1 MDVRHKKT
9 ILLTALSLLG
19 IGMLT
24 ISMNKKN
31 ALDTANIY
39 KDNSATPI
47 PTKIAD
53 FTEDPLTEERND
65 ISKEED
71 DEKEDIQTSNT
82 PLLKSKSK
90 QINTLFQEYYLAKAS
105 KDVNKI
111 KSLITDEEYTP
122 TVAELELNN
131 GYVEEYQN
139 LVCYLITNND
149 TKGSVAFVYYETKY
163 ISIDTAIPSL
173 DKFYIIPVEKD
184 QYKIY
189 SSEMDEETK
198 SFYQSINNQRDV
210 VELIQKVNEKAIEAV
225 EKDEN
230 LKIYLEELRNISSK

>member
-1 MDVRHKKT
+1 MKVRHKRF
-9 ILLTALSLLG
+9 ILLTALSLMG

-24 ISMNKKN
+24 ISMSKKN
-31 ALDTANIY
+31 ALHTAKIY
-39 KDNSATPI
+39 KDTTATPI
-47 PTKIAD
+47 PTKIAE
-53 FTEDPLTEERND
+53 FTQAPLTEESND
-65 ISKEED
+65 FSKKNEKEE
-71 DEKEDIQTSNT
+71 IQTSNN
-82 PLLKSKSK
+82 PLLKNKNK
-90 QINTLFQEYYLAKAS
+90 KIHTLFQEYYLAKAS

-111 KSLITDEEYTP
+111 KSLITDEQYAP

-139 LVCYLITNND
+139 LVCYIISNSEL
-149 TKGSVAFVYYETKY
+149 KGTVVFAYYETKY

-173 DKFYIIPVEKD
+173 DKFYIIAVEKD

-198 SFYQSINNQRDV
+198 SFYQEINKADDV
-210 VELIQKVNEKAIEAV
+210 KALIQTVNDKAIEAV

-230 LKIYLEELRNISSK
+230 LRIYLEELLKINTR